1 MHADNCRRQ
10 ASIRARPH
18 TYCFGLLFCGAS
30 DDVKLGIKITGREH
44 NIDVV
49 GIVWQAGSQSAS
61 MFYACLTQCLFH
73 RGIPDK
79 DSNAEVCQLRYFLRV
94 LFKDDECVAA
104 SQKVADQV

>member
-1 MHADNCRRQ
+1 MAADDRRRND
-10 ASIRARPH
+10 SIRARPH
-18 TYCFGLLFCGAS
+18 QFCLGLLFCGAS
-30 DDVKLGIKITGREH
+30 NDVKFGIKITGREH

-61 MFYACLTQCLFH
+61 MFYTCLTQCLFH
-73 RGIPDK
+73 RGIPDE
-79 DSNAEVCQLRYFLRV
+79 DSYAEVCQLCYFLRV